1 MKKHLRLSRSG
12 KQLLK
17 LISDLEEE
25 LVLESEMFTI
35 NEYELKIV
43 EEYLEQISYSLSLF
57 LKETNG
63 ITWFEEQEGERTL
76 VIMPRL
82 VQEIMKEE
90 VFSQKKPYIFSSAT
104 LVGKSVFRL
113 YRKLIRNTGLFIL
126 YGRFSI

>member
-1 MKKHLRLSRSG
+1 MKKQLRLSSSG
-12 KQLLK
+12 KQLLEAYFR
-17 LISDLEEE
+17 LEEE

-57 LKETNG
+57 LKEING

-104 LVGKSVFRL
+104 LRRISHFDYIANSLGIQDYL
-113 YRKLIRNTGLFIL
+113 IL
-126 YGRFSI
+126 YGRFAI